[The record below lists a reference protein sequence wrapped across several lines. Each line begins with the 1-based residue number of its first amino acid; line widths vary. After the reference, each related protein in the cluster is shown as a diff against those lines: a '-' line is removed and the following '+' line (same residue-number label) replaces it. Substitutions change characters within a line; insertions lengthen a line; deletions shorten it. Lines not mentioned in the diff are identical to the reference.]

1 MAVITNLTLCPLQNW
16 PRSALPGEVPTELAP
31 AKPPGISVRVPFN
44 CRDLGISQ
52 NVAFAEAL
60 VKDPMSPQMKQHP
73 SAIFIVG

>member
-16 PRSALPGEVPTELAP
+16 PRSALREVPTELAP

-52 NVAFAEAL
+52 NVVFAEAL
-60 VKDPMSPQMKQHP
+60 VKDPISPQMKQPP
-73 SAIFIVG
+73 SEIFIMG